1 MTETSRFIRY
11 AHRVRRTRRTRYVLA
26 AALTLTGLLF
36 PAVSA
41 VADSDVPAAS
51 AGPASAG
58 AAAADGHIDPVDNRT
73 DPAGW
78 IADAEAQAAAAEA
91 QASDDGQAPDDGQ
104 ASDDG
109 QVPDGAQAPDDAQ
122 APDETGFPGTD
133 DASDDAATFPEDA
146 AVAPRVFKGRGFDTC
161 QAPDLATM
169 RAWRAS
175 SPYRAVGIYFGGR
188 ARACKTQRNLTNNW
202 VQQTTAAGWSLLPI
216 YVGSQ
221 SPCVRGSNK
230 NPFRIDPQRATA
242 QGTSEGAD
250 AAKAAG
256 ALGMKR
262 GSALYLDMEAYDL
275 RKASCA
281 NATLSFVRAWD
292 RQVRAR
298 GYVPGFYSSAD
309 SGIAHME
316 KARRAGTSDLP
327 GAIWYARW
335 GVAPTLTAEPV
346 LRPSAWASHSRIHQY
361 TGAVTETHGGHKLS
375 IDRDLIDAPVAKL

>member
-1 MTETSRFIRY
+1 M
-11 AHRVRRTRRTRYVLA
+11 RRTRRTRYVLA

-41 VADSDVPAAS
+41 VADSDIPVAS

-58 AAAADGHIDPVDNRT
+58 AAAADGNIDPVDTRT

-78 IADAEAQAAAAEA
+78 IADAEAQAADAEAQA
-91 QASDDGQAPDDGQ
+91 QASDDGQAT
-104 ASDDG
+104 DDG
-109 QVPDGAQAPDDAQ
+109 QVPYDAQ
-122 APDETGFPGTD
+122 APDETGFPGADDASD
-133 DASDDAATFPEDA
+133 DASDDAAAFPEDA

-175 SPYRAVGIYFGGR
+175 SPYRAVGVYFGGR
-188 ARACKTQRNLTNNW
+188 ARACKTQRNLTSNW
-202 VQQTTAAGWSLLPI
+202 VRQTNAAGWSLLPI

-221 SPCVRGSNK
+221 SPCVTGSNK

-262 GSALYLDMEAYDL
+262 GSALYLDMEAYDA

-298 GYVPGFYSSAD
+298 GYLPGFYSSAD

-316 KARRAGTSDLP
+316 KARRAGTADLP

-361 TGAVTETHGGHKLS
+361 TGAVTETYGGHKLS